1 MTATRA
7 DVARLAGVS
16 PSTVTYVLTGKRAT
30 SARTRQRV
38 RAAVEELGYHPNRHA
53 SVLAARSA
61 RNVGV
66 LLRMQRPSIDGNDL
80 GYVGGLRE
88 CLEAEDIRVL
98 VPMVRPGSASQDL
111 RALVRSQTLDA
122 AVLMDVAPDDERER
136 LLREEGVPV
145 ALIGTSGAPWST
157 GVDAD
162 FEQMVDTALAHL
174 AGLGHHRILY
184 LARRIDKDLANAY
197 RAQTEAMG
205 RVAQRR
211 GVEVLVRPVPDNAVS
226 GAAVAD
232 HGRLPH
238 GCTAV
243 VSNNALALEGLL
255 AAAWSHGIDVP
266 GRLSV
271 VALGLTVPRDPEGGL
286 VTEVS
291 VDRAAMGR
299 RAAELLL
306 GLLADP
312 DAPAQRLTMSS
323 QLTDRASTAAIGAA
337 GAAGAPRHHGAAS
350 AVGVGGSAGTRTAG
364 HVEAVSA

>member
-1 MTATRA
+1 MAATRA

-38 RAAVEELGYHPNRHA
+38 RAAVDELGYHPNRHA

-80 GYVGGLRE
+80 GYVSGLRE
-88 CLEAEDIRVL
+88 CLEAEGIRVFM
-98 VPMVRPGSASQDL
+98 PMVRPGSTCEDL

-136 LLREEGVPV
+136 LLRREDVPV

-162 FEQMVDTALAHL
+162 FEQMVDTAVAHL
-174 AGLGHHRILY
+174 AGLGHGRVLY
-184 LARRIDKDLANAY
+184 LARRIDKDQANAY

-205 RVAQRR
+205 LVARRR
-211 GVEVLVRPVPDNAVS
+211 GVEVLIRPVPDNAVS
-226 GAAVAD
+226 GAAVLTG
-232 HGRLPH
+232 GRLPR

-243 VSNNALALEGLL
+243 VSNNPIALEGLL

-286 VTEVS
+286 VSEVS

-299 RAAELLL
+299 EAAALLL

-312 DAPAQRLTMSS
+312 GAAARRLTMSS
-323 QLTDRASTAAIGAA
+323 FLTDRASTAPAQRGGLGAL
-337 GAAGAPRHHGAAS
+337 GSTPAA
-350 AVGVGGSAGTRTAG
+350 
-364 HVEAVSA
+364 